1 MQAEATL
8 TTTALFP
15 PEVFAK
21 PEEAPRRSTFRQK
34 VKRLVADV
42 RQRAAYKSPFLVA
55 ASSRECLE
63 AARAIAK
70 RVHVQTAEGLV
81 PRPYAVAHAYLATAP
96 AGFVE
101 RDFIGFVNTHQAASP
116 FSMGELADLRA
127 SLLIVLLERHLD
139 GDPLAEDNMRRVAD
153 ALWEDIFEAISFVE
167 HVLEQ
172 DPAGYY
178 TGMEEQTRQAYRTA
192 IDHMRE
198 RSKMAETEVV
208 AEALKLALSVPET
221 VEEDRVRFRRRH
233 IGYYLV
239 DEGRAQLE
247 KVVDYRPPLR
257 EKVARWILSSPTGFY
272 LIGVELVTFL
282 VAVILLSGL
291 PSLTPILGGL
301 ALLLLPAT
309 HAAVAVMNGLASSL
323 VAPRVLPKLDFH
335 KEIPAKF
342 TTVVAVP
349 VLLGRPDQ
357 VRNLARDLEIRY
369 LANPERNLYYGLL
382 SDLPDTQTDEN
393 EQSNELVTL
402 VCELID
408 ELNDRYGKDGRGPF
422 FLLHRFRAYNASE
435 GAYIGWERKRGKL
448 LDLNAYLQNADDAFP
463 VKAGATDL
471 IRGAKYVITL
481 DSDTQLPPGAAA
493 RLVGT
498 MAHPL
503 NRAVIDEYGQ
513 VTAGYGII
521 QPRVSVS
528 VQSAARSRLAQVYS
542 GQTGFDIYTRAV
554 SDIYQDVFGEGIYT
568 GKGIYEVDIFRKL
581 LERRFPTN
589 RLLSHDLMEG
599 LYARTALATDI
610 EVVDDYPSHYSAYS
624 RRQHRWIRGDWQVL
638 RWLLPVVPDSGGRMI
653 GNPIS
658 LIGRWKITDNV
669 RRSLIRPAT
678 LLLLLAGWFALPGP
692 PGYWTLA
699 VVALLL
705 IPTYAQLL
713 FIPLQAL
720 KMPTRRSLTHRLGLF
735 FQEHVAVVL
744 ELTFLIE
751 QSLSSLDAIVRSL
764 VRVRITRKRLLEW
777 ETAADAEQGKRRAP
791 VDLYLQLSPVI
802 SLAITALMTAY
813 ATDSVPEAAPILIL
827 WGIAP
832 ACSRWLNSSPKES
845 ATALSSQE
853 QERLRDLAQ
862 KTWRYFEDFSNA
874 ENNFLI
880 PDSARPNHEVD
891 HRLSPTNLGL
901 LLNARI
907 AGVEFGFLEIGR
919 FIDLTRKTL
928 NSMVSMEKHAGHF
941 YNWYDCQTLKP
952 MPPFFISTVDSGNL
966 AVCLWTLKQACLSWR
981 EQADSARAGELAELA
996 AVADSL
1002 VTNMDFRLLY
1012 RPDRKL
1018 LSIGFDRD
1026 SGRCHPASY
1035 DLLASEA
1042 RLAVFAAIAL
1052 GQIPHKAW
1060 LHLGRT
1066 HTKAA
1071 GTRVLVSWSGT
1082 AFEYLM
1088 PVLWMKPYDRTLL
1101 AASMEA
1107 MLKVQRRAAGPN
1119 RPWGTSECA
1128 YGESEGSVQYGPCG
1142 LPDVAMQPELF
1153 SGPVVSPYSTLLGMM
1168 VNARAAFDN
1177 MDRMEKMGWLGEY
1190 GFFEAADYSHIRED
1204 MTAPYSLVRS
1214 WMAHHQGMSL
1224 LAMANV
1230 LHDNVFQRLFH
1241 MEPRVEACERLLHE
1255 KLPPDVPVVKMAVVP
1270 HALPEPCGEAQAA

>member
-1 MQAEATL
+1 VQAGATL
-8 TTTALFP
+8 TKTALLP
-15 PEVFAK
+15 SELFAK
-21 PEEAPRRSTFRQK
+21 PQEAPRRSTFRQK
-34 VKRLVADV
+34 VKQLAADV
-42 RQRAAYKSPFLVA
+42 RSRVESKSPFLVA
-55 ASSRECLE
+55 ASMRESLE
-63 AARAIAK
+63 AAPFIAK

-81 PRPYAVAHAYLATAP
+81 PRPYAVAQAYLSAAP
-96 AGFVE
+96 DGFRE
-101 RDFIGFVNTHQAASP
+101 RDFIEFVNTHQAASP
-116 FSMGELADLRA
+116 FSMAELSDLNA
-127 SLLIVLLERHLD
+127 ALLIVLLERHVE
-139 GDPLAEDNMRRVAD
+139 GDPLAEDSMRRVAD
-153 ALWEDIFEAISFVE
+153 AIWEDIFESVSFVE
-167 HVLEQ
+167 RILEQ

-178 TGMEEQTRQAYRTA
+178 AGMEERSRQVYR
-192 IDHMRE
+192 IVIGRMGE
-198 RSKMAETEVV
+198 RSRIPETEI
-208 AEALKLALSVPET
+208 ANEALRLASSAPEAP
-221 VEEDRVRFRRRH
+221 EHDREQFRRRH

-239 DEGRAQLE
+239 DEGRPQLE
-247 KVVDYRPPLR
+247 KLAGFRPR
-257 EKVARWILSSPTGFY
+257 VSERVARWILASPTGFY
-272 LIGVELVTFL
+272 LVGVELVTFL
-282 VAVILLSGL
+282 VVVFLLSGL

-309 HAAVAVMNGLASSL
+309 HAAVAVMNGLASAL
-323 VAPRVLPKLDFH
+323 VLPRVLPKLEFND
-335 KEIPAKF
+335 EIPEQYS
-342 TTVVAVP
+342 TVVAVP
-349 VLLGRPDQ
+349 VLLSRPDQ
-357 VRNLARDLEIRY
+357 VRNLVRDLEIRY

-382 SDLPDTQTDEN
+382 SDLPDAQADEN
-393 EQSNELVTL
+393 EEKNELVTL
-402 VCELID
+402 VCGLID
-408 ELNDRYGKDGRGPF
+408 ELNDRYGDAGNGPF

-435 GAYIGWERKRGKL
+435 GAFIGWERKRGKL
-448 LDLNAYLQNADDAFP
+448 LDLNAYLQNAGDAFP
-463 VKAGATDL
+463 VKAGATDA
-471 IRGAKYVITL
+471 IQGAKYVITL

-554 SDIYQDVFGEGIYT
+554 SDTYQDVFGEGIYT

-581 LERRFPTN
+581 LERRFPIN

-599 LYARTALATDI
+599 LYARTALTTDI

-638 RWLLPVVPDSGGRMI
+638 RWLLPVVPDSRGRMI
-653 GNPIS
+653 ANPIS
-658 LIGRWKITDNV
+658 LIARWKITDNA

-699 VVALLL
+699 VVTLLL

-713 FIPLQAL
+713 FIPLQPFSR
-720 KMPTRRSLTHRLGLF
+720 PTRRSLAHRLGVFL
-735 FQEHVAVVL
+735 QEHVAVVL

-751 QSLSSLDAIVRSL
+751 QSLSSLDAIIRSL
-764 VRVRITRKRLLEW
+764 VRVRFTRRKLLEW

-813 ATDSVPEAAPILIL
+813 ATDSVPEAAPILVL

-832 ACSRWLNSSPKES
+832 ACSRWLNSSPKGN
-845 ATALSSQE
+845 ATALSTRE
-853 QERLRDLAQ
+853 QERLHDLAR
-862 KTWRYFEDFSNA
+862 KTWGYFDDFSNA

-880 PDSARPNHEVD
+880 PDSAQQNHEVD

-901 LLNARI
+901 LLNSRI
-907 AGVEFGFLEIGR
+907 AGVEFGFLGIDR

-928 NSMVSMEKHAGHF
+928 NSMVSMEKQAGHF
-941 YNWYDCQTLKP
+941 YNWYDCKTLKP
-952 MPPFFISTVDSGNL
+952 MQPFFISTVDSGNL

-981 EQADSARAGELAELA
+981 EKTDGAEAAALAELA

-1012 RPDRKL
+1012 RADRKV
-1018 LSIGFDRD
+1018 LSIGFDCESR
-1026 SGRCHPASY
+1026 RCHAASY

-1042 RLAVFAAIAL
+1042 RLAVFVAIAL

-1066 HTKAA
+1066 HTEAA

-1088 PVLWMKPYDRTLL
+1088 PALWMKPYDRTLL
-1101 AASMEA
+1101 SASMEA
-1107 MLKVQRRAAGPN
+1107 MLKVQRSAAGPD

-1128 YGESEGSVQYGPCG
+1128 YGASEGSVQYGPCG
-1142 LPDVAMQPELF
+1142 LPDVAMQPGLF
-1153 SGPVVSPYSTLLGMM
+1153 SGPVVSPYSTLLGMV

-1190 GFFEAADYSHIRED
+1190 GFFEAADYSHMRED
-1204 MTAPYSLVRS
+1204 MSASYSLVRS

-1255 KLPPDVPVVKMAVVP
+1255 KLPPDVPVVKMPTAP
-1270 HALPEPCGEAQAA
+1270 KALPEPCEEAQAA